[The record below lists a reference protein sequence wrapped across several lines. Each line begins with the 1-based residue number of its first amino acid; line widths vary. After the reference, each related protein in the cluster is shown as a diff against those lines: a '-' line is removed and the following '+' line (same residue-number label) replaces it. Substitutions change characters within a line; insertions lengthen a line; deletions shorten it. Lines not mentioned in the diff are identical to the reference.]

1 MLEEVQT
8 GGEEPADI
16 TDLRAPSQ
24 NAWIAYLMIT
34 TPKIGKII
42 YLMATIPII
51 TKSGIFKPFKPEN
64 IDSDNYSMLS
74 TMQLVREGKP
84 VGIQKSNSHAYPSED
99 LLPKS
104 KS

>member
-1 MLEEVQT
+1 
-8 GGEEPADI
+8 
-16 TDLRAPSQ
+16 
-24 NAWIAYLMIT
+24 MIT

-51 TKSGIFKPFKPEN
+51 TKSGTFEPFKPEN

-84 VGIQKSNSHAYPSED
+84 VGIQNRTVTLTLQKICSQNQSND
-99 LLPKS
+99 WNGCLPANMKEC
-104 KS
+104 